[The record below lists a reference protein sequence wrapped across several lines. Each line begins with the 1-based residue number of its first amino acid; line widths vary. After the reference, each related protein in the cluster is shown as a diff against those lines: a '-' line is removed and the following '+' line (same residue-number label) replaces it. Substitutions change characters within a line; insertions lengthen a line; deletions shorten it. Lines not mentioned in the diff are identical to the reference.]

1 MLTSRKCGNGNLFLC
16 IYICLLRLI
25 DESVSKGTPTPASK
39 QTKMK
44 FHIARAFSP
53 SGERALSHLC
63 VFRKTICGI

>member
-25 DESVSKGTPTPASK
+25 EKSVSKGTPTPASK

-44 FHIARAFSP
+44 FHIARTFSP